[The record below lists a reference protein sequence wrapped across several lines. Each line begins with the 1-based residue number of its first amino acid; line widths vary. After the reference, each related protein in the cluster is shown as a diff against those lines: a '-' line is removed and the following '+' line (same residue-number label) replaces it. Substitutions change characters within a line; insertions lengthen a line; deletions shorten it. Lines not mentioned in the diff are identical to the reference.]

1 MEAYLN
7 KLKPLLGISRD
18 DPSKDEQLVFILE
31 TIIQEVKTYC
41 NIKEI
46 PSALENIVVLI
57 AKDFYRSE
65 QAKTNPESQP
75 QVVQS
80 IKRGDVQT
88 TFAASSGGG
97 PGAAFVQN
105 YKGQLNAFRKLRW

>member
-1 MEAYLN
+1 MEPYLN
-7 KLKPLLGISRD
+7 KLKPLLGIALED
-18 DPSKDEQLVFILE
+18 ASKDGQLTFILE
-31 TIIQEVKTYC
+31 TVVQEVKTYC

-75 QVVQS
+75 QAIQS

-97 PGAAFVQN
+97 PGTAFVQG